1 MNCGAGPSVNLLL
14 TMVRYSFAMQSKL
27 LLLPI
32 ILLVSAC
39 GLIDGRTDGPRSTQ
53 SSERLAP
60 PSADTRQCLAGL
72 TRQNVEYRR
81 LPDRNFS
88 NGCRAIGAL
97 QLLQVGTPTRN
108 LGAMTCPLADRY
120 ARWTREVLQPAA
132 ERNFGQAVTLVE
144 TFGTY
149 GCRNIAGTGR
159 LSEHGKANAID
170 ISGFTLADG
179 RRITVLDG
187 WNDGDRRE
195 RAFLRDLHRGAC
207 ERFEIVLGPDAN
219 ADHRNHFHFD
229 MGSRGPYCR

>member
-1 MNCGAGPSVNLLL
+1 MGRGAGPAVNLLL
-14 TMVRYSFAMQSKL
+14 TMVRYSFPMHAKL
-27 LLLPI
+27 LLLPL

-88 NGCRAIGAL
+88 NGCRAIGAV

-132 ERNFGQAVTLVE
+132 ERHFGQAVTLVE

-170 ISGFTLADG
+170 ISGFTLANG

-187 WNDGDRRE
+187 WNDSDRRE

>member
-1 MNCGAGPSVNLLL
+1 MAMRQLHILLPVILLL
-14 TMVRYSFAMQSKL
+14 
-27 LLLPI
+27 
-32 ILLVSAC
+32 SAC
-39 GLIDGRTDGPRSTQ
+39 GMIDGNTDGPQPSRTT
-53 SSERLAP
+53 ERLPAP
-60 PSADTRQCLAGL
+60 SGETRQCLADLSNRG
-72 TRQNVEYRR
+72 VAYRR

-88 NGCRAIGAL
+88 NGCRAIGAV
-97 QLLQVGTPTRN
+97 QLVQVGTPTRN
-108 LGAMTCPLADRY
+108 LGAMTCPLAERY

-132 ERNFGQAVTLVE
+132 RRHFGEQVSLVE

-170 ISGFTLADG
+170 ISAFNLTGG

-187 WNDGDRRE
+187 WNNSDNRE
-195 RAFLRDLHRGAC
+195 QRFLRDLHRGAC